1 MREGAW
7 RPRAYGRI
15 DDAFFDKGRAR
26 AAGQR
31 AARRDE
37 LSAAGPARSGSSH
50 DDCQQR
56 VGKKEGGPNS
66 ARSPPPMVNQ
76 SDPAKN
82 ERAKDDLADVR
93 LSASHPPKG
102 RSRNANNLRRLRG
115 ACAE

>member
-37 LSAAGPARSGSSH
+37 LPAADPARSVSSH
-50 DDCQQR
+50 DDRRQR
-56 VGKKEGGPNS
+56 LVKKEEARNS
-66 ARSPPPMVNQ
+66 ADPALRMLNQ

-115 ACAE
+115 A